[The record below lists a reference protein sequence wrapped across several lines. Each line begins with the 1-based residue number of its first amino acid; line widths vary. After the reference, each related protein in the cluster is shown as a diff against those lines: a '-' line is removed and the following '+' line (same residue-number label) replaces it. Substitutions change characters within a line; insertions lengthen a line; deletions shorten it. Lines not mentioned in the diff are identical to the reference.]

1 LFFKATSGS
10 ETEPEKIRFLEKNS
24 GLMFIFQGLKSKCGQ
39 ATKKNI
45 ERESKA
51 YFMSASNIF
60 LLLKVN
66 KNSSCISLII
76 RYDKVF

>member
-1 LFFKATSGS
+1 
-10 ETEPEKIRFLEKNS
+10 
-24 GLMFIFQGLKSKCGQ
+24 MFIFQGLKSKCGQ

-51 YFMSASNIF
+51 DFMSASNIF
-60 LLLKVN
+60 LLQKVN